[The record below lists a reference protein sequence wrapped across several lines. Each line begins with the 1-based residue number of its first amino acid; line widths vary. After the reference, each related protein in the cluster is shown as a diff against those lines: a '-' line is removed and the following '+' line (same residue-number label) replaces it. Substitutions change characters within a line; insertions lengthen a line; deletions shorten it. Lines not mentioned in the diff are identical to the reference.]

1 MRHIARAVYGVA
13 TPTSDDDWKARGTCR
28 SYGWPDLWF
37 PEGKDKRRQEETAV
51 GICLACPRLEKCG
64 EMALRNNEDYGIWA
78 GRTENELRARA
89 GKRGVR

>member
-1 MRHIARAVYGVA
+1 VRHIARAVYGVA

-37 PEGKDKRRQEETAV
+37 PEGKDKRRQEQTAV
-51 GICLACPRLEKCG
+51 DICRQCPMLAMCRES
-64 EMALRNNEDYGIWA
+64 ALRNKEIYGVWA
-78 GRTENELRARA
+78 AMTEVELRALV